1 MTVQG
6 EDRRLIKDY
15 LPLEV
20 LTRSRRPPV
29 SIRSESC
36 PRWRSR
42 HCRLLQIR
50 FLLQVT
56 PARLRRSNSIFCKDN
71 AKSVPLGGG
80 RGQPDSSAPSARSS
94 HMPVAVASA
103 VIDVS

>member
-1 MTVQG
+1 MRPAGQRLTVMSDGGYRVTVQG

-50 FLLQVT
+50 FLLQVA
-56 PARLRRSNSIFCKDN
+56 PARLRHSKFYI
-71 AKSVPLGGG
+71 L
-80 RGQPDSSAPSARSS
+80 
-94 HMPVAVASA
+94 
-103 VIDVS
+103 